1 MRKNNKAEKTVRTS
15 HVLGRGLFD
24 TFSFFSAQILLA
36 RKLDVFTEGFT
47 THIHFIWL
55 LCSFFSTHILFTSV
69 TSWLSF
75 TTRYV
80 LTELYYTHT
89 FQVCTQILL
98 DSALLTCNLFHVFP
112 WLSFTTRIHFRS
124 VLRFY
129 HTLTCHLFQVF
140 PQLLPNTYISHLS
153 RLFSAFYYTHK
164 FHVVSPGGA
173 SFITFYY
180 TRTSTS

>member
-1 MRKNNKAEKTVRTS
+1 MRKNNKAEKTVRTA

-89 FQVCTQILL
+89 FQVCTQIVLHFRWRMLTYADVCWRMLL
-98 DSALLTCNLFHVFP
+98 RLYYTSMSPLSGLSSAFTKHIHFASFTALL
-112 WLSFTTRIHFRS
+112 SF
-124 VLRFY
+124 LL
-129 HTLTCHLFQVF
+129 HT
-140 PQLLPNTYISHLS
+140 
-153 RLFSAFYYTHK
+153 
-164 FHVVSPGGA
+164 
-173 SFITFYY
+173 
-180 TRTSTS
+180 